1 VTARYVPRSQRL
13 RVYALAIACLAV
25 DQFTKTFIRAQL
37 AIGQHVVVT
46 PFFSLMHVINRGGAL
61 SLLYGQRDL
70 LALVGFVVALGV
82 LIYEGRHPAMPR
94 WQATALGI
102 LLGGTV
108 GNMVDRLL
116 FGQVTDFLDFHLGPY
131 RWPTFNVAD
140 ICINVGVAALIIG
153 SALARPSTEE
163 PQR

>member
-1 VTARYVPRSQRL
+1 
-13 RVYALAIACLAV
+13 
-25 DQFTKTFIRAQL
+25 
-37 AIGQHVVVT
+37 
-46 PFFSLMHVINRGGAL
+46 
-61 SLLYGQRDL
+61 
-70 LALVGFVVALGV
+70 
-82 LIYEGRHPAMPR
+82 
-94 WQATALGI
+94 
-102 LLGGTV
+102 
-108 GNMVDRLL
+108 MVDRLL